1 MNIVFMGTP
10 DFAVKSL
17 EIIIEEH
24 NVLAIVTQPDKP
36 KGRGKKMLAS
46 PVKEKAIELGI
57 PVLQPENAKDEEFS
71 KILEGFN
78 ADIFVVAAY
87 GQILTEEV
95 IKMPRYGAINVHGS
109 LLPKYR
115 GAGPIQW
122 SIINGEKTTGITIM
136 QMAKGLDSGDMIC
149 KEEVEITLE
158 DTYGTLNKKLAYAG
172 GRLLVKVLKDIE
184 NGVAVKTP
192 QDHEAS
198 TYAPMIKKETEL
210 IDWNKTSWEISCLV
224 RGLDPQPGAYTRY
237 KDEPLKIWQVEILDR
252 VFLDKKCGEILEK
265 TKKGFIVKTGDT
277 SVLVE
282 VMQAKGGK
290 KMLTDAYMRGH
301 EIELGVVLS

>member
-1 MNIVFMGTP
+1 MDIVFMGTP

-17 EIIIEEH
+17 EKIIEEH

-36 KGRGKKMLAS
+36 KGRGKKMLSS
-46 PVKEKAIELGI
+46 PVKEKAIELSI
-57 PVLQPENAKDEEFS
+57 PVLQPENTKDVEFS
-71 KILEGFN
+71 KILAGFK

-95 IKMPRYGAINVHGS
+95 LNMSRYGAINVHGS

-136 QMAKGLDSGDMIC
+136 QMAKGLDSGDMLC
-149 KEEVEITLE
+149 KEEVEITLK
-158 DTYGTLNKKLAYAG
+158 DTYGTLNEKLAYVG
-172 GRLLVKVLKDIE
+172 GSLLIRALKDIE
-184 NGVAVKTP
+184 NGVVVKIP

-210 IDWNKTSWEISCLV
+210 IDWSKTSWEISCLV
-224 RGLDPQPGAYTRY
+224 RGLDPQPGAYTLY
-237 KDEPLKIWQVEILDR
+237 KDEILKVWQVEILNN
-252 VFLDKKCGEILEK
+252 VFSDKKCGEILEK
-265 TKKGFIVKTGDT
+265 TKKGFVVKTGDT
-277 SVLVE
+277 SILVE
-282 VMQAKGGK
+282 VIQAKGGK
-290 KMLTDAYMRGH
+290 KMPTDAYMRGH
-301 EIELGVVLS
+301 EIELGAVLS

>member
-10 DFAVKSL
+10 EFAVKSL
-17 EIIIEEH
+17 EKLIEKH
-24 NVLAIVTQPDKP
+24 NVLAVVTQPDKP

-57 PVLQPENAKDEEFS
+57 QVLQPENAKDIEFS
-71 KILEGFN
+71 KTLEGFN

-95 IKMPRYGAINVHGS
+95 LNIPQYGAINVHGS

-149 KEEVEITLE
+149 KEEVEITPE
-158 DTYGTLNKKLAYAG
+158 ETYGTLNEKLAYIG
-172 GRLLVKVLKDIE
+172 GNLLINTLEDIAK
-184 NGVAVKTP
+184 GIAVKTP
-192 QDHEAS
+192 QEHEAS

-210 IDWNKTSWEISCLV
+210 IDWKKTSWEISCLI
-224 RGLDPQPGAYTRY
+224 RGLDPMPGAYTSYR
-237 KDEPLKIWQVEILDR
+237 DEMFKIWQVEILDK
-252 VFLDKKCGEILEK
+252 VFKYKTCGEIVEK
-265 TKKGFIVKTGDT
+265 TKKGFIVKTGDA

-282 VMQAKGGK
+282 AIQAKGGK
-290 KMLTDAYMRGH
+290 KMPTDAYMRGH
-301 EIELGVVLS
+301 EIELGVVLC